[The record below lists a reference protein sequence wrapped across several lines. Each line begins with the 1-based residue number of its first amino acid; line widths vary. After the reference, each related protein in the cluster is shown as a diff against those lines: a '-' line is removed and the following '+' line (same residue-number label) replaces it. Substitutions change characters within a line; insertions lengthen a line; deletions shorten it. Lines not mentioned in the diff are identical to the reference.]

1 MEKTLQIT
9 KLLKG
14 VILIVMFGLFL
25 TKVYISWIYLSL
37 LALMLII
44 RYIEVKKGDFVLN
57 KNIVITLVIGGLMII
72 MYFVYISS

>member
-37 LALMLII
+37 LAIILII
-44 RYIEVKKGDFVLN
+44 RYLEVKKGRFDSDKR
-57 KNIVITLVIGGLMII
+57 KN
-72 MYFVYISS
+72 